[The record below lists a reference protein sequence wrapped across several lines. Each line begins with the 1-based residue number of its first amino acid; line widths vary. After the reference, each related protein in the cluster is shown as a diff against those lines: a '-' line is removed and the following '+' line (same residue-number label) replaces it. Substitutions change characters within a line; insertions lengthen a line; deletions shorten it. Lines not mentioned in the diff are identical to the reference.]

1 MSMGPLYVLFGEMSV
16 QVLYPFFNWIVFL
29 PGELCE
35 FFNVLEIKPWYEVSL
50 ANIFSYTVDSLFI
63 LLMFSLAVEKLLNLT

>member
-1 MSMGPLYVLFGEMSV
+1 MFLGPLYVLFGEMSV
-16 QVLYPFFNWIVFL
+16 QVLYPFFNWIVCL